1 MMTDDEF
8 EELAAADAVGA
19 LSDDERRLLELEAD
33 RDPRRAEQLLE
44 ARLAA
49 AAFAETV
56 PEEAPPARI
65 RAQLLEAIDAVPAAT
80 PVRRRPRRR
89 WFALAAAVAGL
100 AVIGGGVFALVSQ
113 LTRPAAVVA
122 LDEIEGSVDA
132 ASASAALP
140 SGGEMTL
147 HWSVSL
153 GRAVMTA
160 DDRPDIDDD
169 RQYEMWFVREDGPVS
184 AGLVD
189 DDEDHA
195 VALIDVEMQEGDVFA
210 VTVEQEG
217 GSESGAPTTD
227 PFVVIATS

>member
-1 MMTDDEF
+1 
-8 EELAAADAVGA
+8 
-19 LSDDERRLLELEAD
+19 
-33 RDPRRAEQLLE
+33 
-44 ARLAA
+44 
-49 AAFAETV
+49 
-56 PEEAPPARI
+56 
-65 RAQLLEAIDAVPAAT
+65 
-80 PVRRRPRRR
+80 
-89 WFALAAAVAGL
+89 
-100 AVIGGGVFALVSQ
+100 
-113 LTRPAAVVA
+113 
-122 LDEIEGSVDA
+122 
-132 ASASAALP
+132 
-140 SGGEMTL
+140 MTL

-160 DDRPDIDDD
+160 DDLPDIDDD